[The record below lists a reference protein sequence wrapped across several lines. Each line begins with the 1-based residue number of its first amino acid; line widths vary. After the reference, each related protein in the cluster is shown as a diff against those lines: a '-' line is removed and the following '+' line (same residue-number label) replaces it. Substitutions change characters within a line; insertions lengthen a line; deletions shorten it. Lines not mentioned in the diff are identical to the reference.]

1 PSNRTATMSE
11 ADREFFSLAFYYF
24 RERYWRHVIT
34 ACQDAGRR
42 YGPADPLVKL
52 WESCALIEEDRVQEA
67 LRELESLRSK
77 PDMNVAA
84 LLAMAHAHRKSRQP
98 DLQAIK
104 ECESAMREER
114 KRAGERGLLYG
125 GLVVVLQDRHDKAK
139 EYIDRLLKMSPG
151 CVEGQALR
159 GWADLHSKDE
169 AVRKSAGASF
179 DKAVEASNGRFP
191 DALLGKAKS
200 LEARRNFSAALE
212 VVNQL
217 IVAFPRFLP
226 GLIEKM
232 RVQLELQDWDQM
244 LDTASRC
251 LDSDPSCIPAM
262 EFQLLNLLC
271 REGSYT
277 QATSSVSDLL
287 QAMDRYE
294 PKNVYQY
301 SRLASLFSRVAIRQP
316 TILQQTGY
324 LQERALA
331 LDKDNAEQITRMG
344 HQLLMQGKVRDAIKT
359 FRRALD
365 QDESSVTALQGII
378 RCQLAEDLLQEAA
391 SQLDFLKEVQ
401 SSLGST
407 GDLSF
412 LLAVLARKRGAP
424 PNKILAHLDDAIQQ
438 HFASFKGLAL
448 GPDYY
453 HSLNPDFLI
462 QLVHEYLVHA
472 PQKPSAAGGGQ
483 VIDPVLRRCTQLLDP
498 LTRAMPGL
506 LEALYQMAK
515 IRYLLGD
522 NESALAKLETCID
535 NDPAFSAAFLLK
547 AQILVHQG
555 NLRLAEQALD
565 NALSHNFEVRDSP
578 LYHLTLARVLKGQKR
593 LDEAIQSLQA
603 AVKLISSAQQ
613 AAAKKG
619 AQQQQQQQ
627 SQQSQQMTSADRLS
641 VYLELAEVYRLADRP
656 HEATKVLQD
665 AQNDFA
671 GSPEEVRVTISNAD
685 LALQRGD
692 IEMALGT
699 LRTVT
704 PDQAYFT
711 EARKRMADIYLQHRK
726 DKRLYAA
733 CYRELAEK
741 MQTPETDLLLA
752 DAYMAIQEPEKAIEI
767 YESVLKRNSRDAALA
782 TKMGQAL
789 VKCHSYKKAVTYYEH
804 ALKSGQTFLRF
815 DLAQLL
821 LRLKQYDKAEKTL
834 APAEETSSEDPVLAA
849 KLLHLKSQVF
859 VQQGRTQEAAEALNS
874 AKTLLTKALR
884 RGVENADEEQLRQ
897 LKERIHLEA
906 ARLARDR
913 ADLDSAKQLYAD
925 AGPTGGLEL
934 VRLLMSQDDL
944 DTAQQ
949 HAMRLVAKNPEDDQA
964 VFLLAELLCQQ
975 GDLQQAAYHYRQL
988 LESRPDN
995 YPAVARLIDVLRRL
1009 GRLEEAAPFVLA
1021 QSARARVDGGF
1032 CYCRGLYEWHC
1043 GNAGEA
1049 LRQLN
1054 RARLDSDF
1062 QQEAVF
1068 CMVEICINP
1077 DNNTLGGELFDS
1089 GDMPAGDAESMGLRT
1104 AERLLHELKPRSGPG
1119 GNAARLRV
1127 EYLKAMVLV
1136 AGKQKAGAD
1145 KAVQIFN
1152 QMLSQDKLYVPAIY
1166 GLAAAHMVAK
1176 NSAKARSTLKP
1187 LVTVTWSLEFA
1198 DELEK
1203 GWLLLAD
1210 MSVQSGGSRSEGAQE
1225 LLAKVLQHN
1234 KACYKAYEYLGFLME
1249 KEQNYKDA
1257 ARNYELAWRYSNQTN
1272 PAIGFKLAFN
1282 YLKSKK
1288 LVEAVDICHVVLKN
1302 HPTYPKIKKE
1312 ILDKARQQIRA

>member
-1 PSNRTATMSE
+1 MSE

-84 LLAMAHAHRKSRQP
+84 LLSMAHAHRKSRQP

-262 EFQLLNLLC
+262 D
-271 REGSYT
+271 
-277 QATSSVSDLL
+277 DLL

-344 HQLLMQGKVRDAIKT
+344 HQLLMQAKVRDAIKT

-424 PNKILAHLDDAIQQ
+424 PNKMLAHLDDAIQQ

-565 NALSHNFEVRDSP
+565 NALSHNFEVRESP

-613 AAAKKG
+613 
-619 AQQQQQQQ
+619 
-627 SQQSQQMTSADRLS
+627 
-641 VYLELAEVYRLADRP
+641 
-656 HEATKVLQD
+656 
-665 AQNDFA
+665 
-671 GSPEEVRVTISNAD
+671 
-685 LALQRGD
+685 RGD

-699 LRTVT
+699 LRT
-704 PDQAYFT
+704 
-711 EARKRMADIYLQHRK
+711 
-726 DKRLYAA
+726 
-733 CYRELAEK
+733 
-741 MQTPETDLLLA
+741 TPETDLLLA

-849 KLLHLKSQVF
+849 KLLHLRSQVF

-934 VRLLMSQDDL
+934 
-944 DTAQQ
+944 
-949 HAMRLVAKNPEDDQA
+949 
-964 VFLLAELLCQQ
+964 
-975 GDLQQAAYHYRQL
+975 L

>member
-1 PSNRTATMSE
+1 MSE

-699 LRTVT
+699 LRT
-704 PDQAYFT
+704 
-711 EARKRMADIYLQHRK
+711 
-726 DKRLYAA
+726 
-733 CYRELAEK
+733 
-741 MQTPETDLLLA
+741 TPETDLLLA

-1068 CMVEICINP
+1068 CM
-1077 DNNTLGGELFDS
+1077 
-1089 GDMPAGDAESMGLRT
+1089 
-1104 AERLLHELKPRSGPG
+1104 RLLHELKPRSGPG